1 MKQHPHEA
9 GRLAV
14 QWGCWELCSGNVLL
28 GLVRLGPLN
37 PPVSE
42 LKELLCS
49 QPCPVSALTE
59 GPGLHRGVLFPR
71 LPGLHCSA
79 SGPQPLVGKGQMNLA
94 KCGSVVPP
102 AGPLTP
108 ELCLLLQDRIGE
120 GRMCAELCSPCCPRR
135 AKLGKAVFCLRVSA
149 EPEALAAP
157 HCKSTPERWPLE
169 RLSLTNLASQLHFQ
183 GSPQS

>member
-9 GRLAV
+9 GRPAV
-14 QWGCWELCSGNVLL
+14 QWGRWELCSGDVLL

-37 PPVSE
+37 LPVSE
-42 LKELLCS
+42 LKGLLCP
-49 QPCPVSALTE
+49 QPCPVSALTQ
-59 GPGLHRGVLFPR
+59 GSGLHGGVLFPR

-108 ELCLLLQDRIGE
+108 
-120 GRMCAELCSPCCPRR
+120 
-135 AKLGKAVFCLRVSA
+135 
-149 EPEALAAP
+149 
-157 HCKSTPERWPLE
+157 
-169 RLSLTNLASQLHFQ
+169 
-183 GSPQS
+183 